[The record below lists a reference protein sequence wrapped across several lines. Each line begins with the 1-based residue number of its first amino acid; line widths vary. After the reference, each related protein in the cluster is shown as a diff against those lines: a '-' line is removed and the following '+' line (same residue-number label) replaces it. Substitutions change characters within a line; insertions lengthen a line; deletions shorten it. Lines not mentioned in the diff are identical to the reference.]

1 MVRAVR
7 MSSAHWRSV
16 LWHWERCIVLL
27 IATCN
32 INYMNKCIGN
42 LVRWRKRSQP
52 EIACFG

>member
-1 MVRAVR
+1 M
-7 MSSAHWRSV
+7 
-16 LWHWERCIVLL
+16 L
-27 IATCN
+27 IATYN